1 MAAHHHKTACTA
13 ASLDGYTLK
22 DPRHS
27 IAVRMMK
34 AGYTV
39 AEIAEQLGNS
49 PELVARVYAVHTP
62 NLIRRATSHATSL
75 TEGHVLLE
83 QIVA

>member
-1 MAAHHHKTACTA
+1 
-13 ASLDGYTLK
+13 
-22 DPRHS
+22 
-27 IAVRMMK
+27 MMK